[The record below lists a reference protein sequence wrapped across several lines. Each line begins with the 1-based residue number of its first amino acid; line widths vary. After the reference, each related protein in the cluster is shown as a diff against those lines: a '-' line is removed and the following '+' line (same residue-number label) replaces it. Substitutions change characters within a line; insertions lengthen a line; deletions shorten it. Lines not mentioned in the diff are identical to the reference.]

1 MIEELNSLLEKNE
14 IMVRVGSTWYSLDEI
29 GPIGEDSLPIMVSDD
44 DGESLE
50 FDMADIDE
58 FDPILEIVQNM
69 ESDIVGI
76 A

>member
-14 IMVRVGSTWYSLDEI
+14 IMVRVGPTWYSLDEV
-29 GPIGEDSLPIMVSDD
+29 GPMDENSFPIMVSDD

-58 FDPILEIVQNM
+58 FDPLVKMFSEM
-69 ESDIVGI
+69 DINNVGI